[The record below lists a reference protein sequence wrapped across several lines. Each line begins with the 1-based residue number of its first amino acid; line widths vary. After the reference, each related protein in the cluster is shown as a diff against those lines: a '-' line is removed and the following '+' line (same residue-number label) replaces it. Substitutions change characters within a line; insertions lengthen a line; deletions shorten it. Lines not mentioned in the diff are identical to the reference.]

1 MWKYDHIINL
11 EIGSKI
17 VEAANTRTMV
27 QKLYKSNN
35 VDLLIAIIRQL
46 REHLNSQGIFLP
58 AIHIEENENL
68 RYNEYMC
75 YWGLEKFQGKINNL
89 NEFYQIL
96 VNKAYQYEEWDW
108 NKSAVRETLK
118 DCLKLIKDEEYQ
130 DAFEYYQAAYYIA
143 RIKGYSKECVQ
154 ALTEASG
161 LLLSLGEDYLSS
173 SYANAAI
180 KLVDE
185 LGIID
190 PSLKC
195 QTYLNN
201 ANIAKEQGFIPIS
214 YALFGRCANMAKSGN
229 NSFFLFLSLLGMAEC
244 CAFEGMYK
252 ETIVYYKQ
260 SLDLLSHTYA
270 DPKVANEIYRNMIAT
285 YDYLVDS
292 LDQKVNQSSKNS
304 VLQRLQNIFISIAEE
319 LFVSL
324 CSSALVN
331 ILGTRSGTALIAFGT
346 QFNLKEPIFN
356 GTTVVGEVK
365 QLNLK

>member
-75 YWGLEKFQGKINNL
+75 YWGIEKFQGTITYL
-89 NEFYQIL
+89 NEFYEIL
-96 VNKAYQYEEWDW
+96 ENKAYQYEEWDR
-108 NKSAVRETLK
+108 SRSSVRKLLQ
-118 DCLKLIKDEEYQ
+118 DCLGLIKDEEYQ
-130 DAFEYYQAAYYIA
+130 DAFEYYQVAYYIA

-161 LLLSLGEDYLSS
+161 LLFSLGEDYLSS
-173 SYANAAI
+173 SYANAAT

-195 QTYLNN
+195 QIYLNN
-201 ANIAKEQGFIPIS
+201 ANIAKEQGFPPIS
-214 YALFGRCANMAKSGN
+214 YALFGRCAKIAKSEN

-252 ETIVYYKQ
+252 EAIDYYKH
-260 SLDLLSHTYA
+260 SLDLLSHSYN
-270 DPKVANEIYRNMIAT
+270 DLEVANEIYRNMIET
-285 YDYLVDS
+285 YDYLIDS
-292 LDQKVNQSSKNS
+292 IEHQLSTDSILRKLRNM
-304 VLQRLQNIFISIAEE
+304 FILIAEK

-324 CSSALVN
+324 CSSAFVN
-331 ILGTRSGTALIAFGT
+331 ILGMRNGISLIAFGT

-356 GTTVVGEVK
+356 GATVVGEVK
-365 QLNLK
+365 QFNLK